1 MTQYHHPTVFTY
13 PDLPK
18 LPDALVKEIHVSKD
32 ARARYSFD
40 DDLFSFHGNAI
51 IADFV
56 TAQDV
61 ATTMNDVRQVA
72 QFPEL
77 TVHAGDLYSMGLL
90 DEIFHLVIAIYRQ
103 DNPDFDSRAAA
114 FLREK
119 LGEDAFETTLQRFAE
134 TFPPVRVYK
143 GEELLETYLAATTD
157 GTPHKHVVLEE
168 LLLLYINNENPALER
183 FLDLFD
189 DTHLETTTAYR
200 EVIGGLSTFFDDE
213 PTFGPSGTSLFDL
226 LQMPAR
232 LSPTSLEGQ
241 LDILRNQWGSF
252 LGERFEQLM
261 ARILRAVDV
270 LKEERKGRGSLPGGF
285 VPGPAPVLS
294 KENLR
299 GAWMERGFEPV
310 EYERYSVDSSWMPNV
325 VMLAKS
331 TYVWLDQLS
340 KRFQQDINQLDQI
353 PDEVLDELAERGFT
367 ALWLIGLWERS
378 EASKTIKNMMG
389 NPDAVASAYSLYDYA
404 IAHDLGGEAAYEN
417 LRDRAWQRGIRL
429 ASDMVPNHM
438 AIDSRWVAEHP
449 DWFLALPDPP
459 YPSYSFTSP
468 NLSQDDRMT
477 VQLEDHYFDKS
488 DAAVVFCRIDNQTG
502 ERRYIYH
509 GNDGTSMPW
518 NDTAQLN
525 YLDPKVREGVI
536 QTILHVARK
545 FPVIRFDAAMTLAK
559 QHIQRLWFPQP
570 GAGGAIPSRAQRG
583 MTTEEFD
590 AHIPEEFWREV
601 VNRVAEEVPDTLLLA
616 EAFWMM
622 EGYFV
627 RTLGM
632 HRVYNSA
639 FMNMLKREANA
650 DYRLTIRNVLEFDP
664 QILKRFVNFMNNPD
678 EETALFQFGKD
689 DKYFGVCTLMVTM
702 PGLPM
707 FGHGQLEGF
716 SEKYGMEYRR
726 ARYDEQPDEWL
737 MARHAREIFP
747 LMHRRWQFSEVD
759 NFLLY
764 DFVQDGQV
772 NENVFAYSNVVNDKA
787 SLVLYHNS
795 FATARGWI
803 KTSVAFAVKDGDDS
817 TLMQRDLA
825 SGLALNAGDA
835 NFTILHD
842 HMSGL
847 DYLQRSSD
855 LAERGMY
862 VELDAFKYHVFADIE
877 EVYDSDGLYQQLY
890 DELGGQPV
898 QDAKASAQDI
908 HYRPLHT
915 ALYPLLSAQ
924 MVAYAYPLGQDHRLE
939 DVSAASSINADA
951 STEDGDVEPSQPQTS
966 TDSQQAHQQT
976 TASESAEDASVT
988 DTNVADTDAASDT
1001 PASDTSKPDDYE
1013 DDAQSE
1019 YIAAHYT
1026 AFLQAAQA
1034 YGAKFNRTKLLQDFD
1049 IQKRALA
1056 RLAAISDIVRDAST
1070 ALARDLERRLSLST
1084 EDASVIVAWLFVRQL
1099 GALRQMDAD
1108 ASTHLEAYQDWRI
1121 ERALVRGFAQQ
1132 HTGQFSDASGYLA
1145 SLVTLLVR
1153 YQDWASGQPPSL
1165 DVLREQLAED
1175 RHWQD
1180 LIGVHDHDSVR
1191 WFNGDAFERVSNL
1204 LLVVA
1209 VLQASLE
1216 PEERADAMIVQAY
1229 QVMLELDA
1237 AKQASS
1243 YRFHELVDG
1252 VTSQQAQAPTSPT
1265 EQPNGTPTTVAD
1277 ALSTTP
1283 KPEINDA
1290 QADPNHVDAD
1300 SVDADSVDANSAD
1313 RQDDIEPSLNA

>member
-1 MTQYHHPTVFTY
+1 MTQRHHPTVFIY
-13 PDLPK
+13 PDLPT

-32 ARARYSFD
+32 ARTRYSFAD
-40 DDLFSFHGNAI
+40 SLFSFHGNAI

-61 ATTMNDVRQVA
+61 AATMNDVRQVA

-143 GEELLETYLAATTD
+143 GEELLETYLTAETD

-168 LLLLYINNENPALER
+168 LLLLYINNQNPALER

-189 DTHLETTTAYR
+189 DTQLETSTAYQ
-200 EVIGGLSTFFDDE
+200 EVISGLETFFEDE
-213 PTFGPSGTSLFDL
+213 PRVGPSGTSLFEL
-226 LQMPAR
+226 LQRPAR

-241 LDILRNQWGSF
+241 LEILRGQWGSF

-270 LKEERKGRGSLPGGF
+270 LKEERKGRGNLPGGF

-299 GAWMERGFEPV
+299 GEWMSRGYEPV
-310 EYERYSVDSSWMPNV
+310 EYERYSIDSSWMPNV

-340 KRFQQDINQLDQI
+340 KRFERDIHQLDQI
-353 PDEVLDELAERGFT
+353 PDEVLDELAARGFT

-389 NPDAVASAYSLYDYA
+389 NPDAVASAYSLYDYS

-449 DWFLALPDPP
+449 DWFLSLPDPP
-459 YPSYSFTSP
+459 YPSYTFTSP

-590 AHIPEEFWREV
+590 GHIPEEFWREV

-650 DYRLTIRNVLEFDP
+650 DYRLTVKNVLEFDP

-716 SEKYGMEYRR
+716 TEKYGMEYRR

-737 MARHAREIFP
+737 VARHAREIFP

-764 DFVQDGQV
+764 DFMQDGQV
-772 NENVFAYSNVVNDKA
+772 NENVFAYSNVVNGKA
-787 SLVLYHNS
+787 SLVLYHNT

-803 KTSVAFAVKDGDDS
+803 KTSAAFAVKDGDS
-817 TLMQRDLA
+817 TTLMQRDLA
-825 SGLALNAGDA
+825 SGLALNAEDA

-842 HMSGL
+842 HMSGR

-855 LAERGMY
+855 LAERGFY
-862 VELDAFKYHVFADIE
+862 VELGAFKYHVFADIE
-877 EVYDSDGLYQQLY
+877 EVHDSDGLYQQLY

-915 ALYPLLSAQ
+915 ALYPLLSSQ
-924 MVAYAYPLGQDHRLE
+924 MVAYTYPLGQDNQLE
-939 DVSAASSINADA
+939 TEA
-951 STEDGDVEPSQPQTS
+951 STDSGGLEPTHPQTS
-966 TDSQQAHQQT
+966 ADSQQAPQQT
-976 TASESAEDASVT
+976 TAIGSVESVSV
-988 DTNVADTDAASDT
+988 AGTDAVSDT
-1001 PASDTSKPDDYE
+1001 PTSDTADPDTADPDTADPDTSEPDDYE

-1026 AFLQAAQA
+1026 VFLQAAQA

-1108 ASTHLEAYQDWRI
+1108 NHAHVETYQDWRI
-1121 ERALVRGFAQQ
+1121 ERALTRGFQE
-1132 HTGQFSDASGYLA
+1132 QFADASSYLA
-1145 SLVTLLVR
+1145 ALVTFLVR
-1153 YQDWASGQPPSL
+1153 YQGWATQAPSL
-1165 DVLREQLAED
+1165 DAWRDSLSED
-1175 RHWQD
+1175 NQWQE
-1180 LIGVHDHDSVR
+1180 LIGVHDHDGVS
-1191 WFNGDAFERVSNL
+1191 WFNGEAFERVTNL
-1204 LLVVA
+1204 LLVAA

-1216 PEERADAMIVQAY
+1216 PENNADAVIVQAY

-1237 AKQASS
+1237 AKQASG
-1243 YRFHELVDG
+1243 YRFDDLVQ
-1252 VTSQQAQAPTSPT
+1252 V
-1265 EQPNGTPTTVAD
+1265 
-1277 ALSTTP
+1277 P
-1283 KPEINDA
+1283 KPA
-1290 QADPNHVDAD
+1290 ATAD
-1300 SVDADSVDANSAD
+1300 SDATKIGSDSSQPHP
-1313 RQDDIEPSLNA
+1313 RESSIERITTDDIPEDNVNTQSDAEPSLNT